1 MLLPILVANICL
13 HSSSTRVGKQDH
25 RLNDLEEKM
34 GLHEWTNMPG
44 GDLFQIDFVASTR
57 ALGAV
62 SRKLSLERMRVE
74 GLLLNLG
81 ELWQM
86 VREENVADEIVDD
99 AKRKTTEKDIDELV
113 RHNMNACKNTALR
126 IDWEEKR
133 AQNQISVVR
142 NRLHTRAVENQ

>member
-1 MLLPILVANICL
+1 
-13 HSSSTRVGKQDH
+13 
-25 RLNDLEEKM
+25 M